1 MFGLNQQAYNT
12 ALMNATQTL
21 PASGECRLDWVNQ
34 NYFQLHMMRRRR
46 IDVNKDYNLAA
57 EYMSQYTHNTH
68 PHTNTDT
75 HTHTHKHTNTNTHT
89 HTHTHTHTNKPV
101 HTHAHTHK
109 HKHTHTHAHIHK
121 HTHTHI

>member
-1 MFGLNQQAYNT
+1 MDRRIVWPEKSSQWASVHKRKKWTGLDDYTCGFPHWAICMHRDVFGLNQQAYNT

-57 EYMSQYTHNTH
+57 EYMTILDNDYIRSPTCS
-68 PHTNTDT
+68 
-75 HTHTHKHTNTNTHT
+75 
-89 HTHTHTHTNKPV
+89 
-101 HTHAHTHK
+101 A
-109 HKHTHTHAHIHK
+109 
-121 HTHTHI
+121 